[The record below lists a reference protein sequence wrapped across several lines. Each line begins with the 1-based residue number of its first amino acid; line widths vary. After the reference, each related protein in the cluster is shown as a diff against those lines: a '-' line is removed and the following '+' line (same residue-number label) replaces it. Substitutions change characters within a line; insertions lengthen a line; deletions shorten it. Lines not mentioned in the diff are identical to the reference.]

1 MGQKQGNTSTSG
13 GRLDGS
19 IGTATVAASHIAI
32 GAGWGTVATV
42 TVAAGSTDQRGS
54 CTVTASTTGVSQ
66 ATATVTLTFADGAY
80 ASTPFGFV
88 NLQDNTNAITER
100 QPTDV
105 ACTTTAL
112 SWTNSVL
119 PVDTKTYTFNW
130 LVIA

>member
-1 MGQKQGNTSTSG
+1 MPQKQGSKTSAG

-19 IGTATVAASHIAI
+19 NATAVTSSNFAI
-32 GAGWGTVATV
+32 GVGWGDAATISV
-42 TVAAGSTDQRGS
+42 VAGSTDQRGS
-54 CTVTASTTGVSQ
+54 CTVTASTTGVAQ
-66 ATATVTLTFADGAY
+66 ATSTVTLTFIDGAY
-80 ASTPFGFV
+80 ASTPFGYV

-130 LVIA
+130 LVVQ